1 VIKAEKVDYKTVV
14 FAEEETN
21 NFEPINIEIEP
32 ENDEDSG
39 IENR

>member
-14 FAEEETN
+14 FAEETSN

-32 ENDEDSG
+32 ENDDDSAMG
-39 IENR
+39 NR